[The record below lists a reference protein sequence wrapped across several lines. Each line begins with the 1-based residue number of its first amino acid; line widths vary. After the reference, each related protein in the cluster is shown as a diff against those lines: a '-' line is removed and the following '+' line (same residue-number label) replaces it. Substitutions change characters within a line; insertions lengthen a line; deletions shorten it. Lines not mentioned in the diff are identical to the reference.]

1 MRELLIYYLLFV
13 VVVALAIAILVSRLK
28 IKRPVRFVFFMLL
41 LIASPVLISY
51 LMLTYFSP
59 LPEAAVPDLIGL
71 TQNEAQVRVESLG
84 LKLQVENTYE
94 EDPDMV
100 TFQRPEAGRMVKVG
114 RPVMVI
120 LGRPNVLPL
129 TPTPTLT
136 PETPGE
142 EKEPIW

>member
-28 IKRPVRFVFFMLL
+28 IRRPVRFVFFMLL

-51 LMLTYFSP
+51 LILTYFSP

-71 TQNEAQVRVESLG
+71 TQNQAQVRVESLG

-94 EDPDMV
+94 ESPDMV

-129 TPTPTLT
+129 TPVPAPT
-136 PETPGE
+136 PEAKEE